1 MDGRF
6 MEARRMS
13 NMSKELPKM
22 GNRKQQIRSFRIGIF
37 VKVDEAAAIDETVT
51 ADHSNNIQGAEL
63 KTRDIVTSAL
73 LQSASNRKDND
84 H

>member
-22 GNRKQQIRSFRIGIF
+22 GNRKQQIGSVRIGIF

-51 ADHSNNIQGAEL
+51 AD
-63 KTRDIVTSAL
+63 TRTTSREQNSKHVTL
-73 LQSASNRKDND
+73 
-84 H
+84 